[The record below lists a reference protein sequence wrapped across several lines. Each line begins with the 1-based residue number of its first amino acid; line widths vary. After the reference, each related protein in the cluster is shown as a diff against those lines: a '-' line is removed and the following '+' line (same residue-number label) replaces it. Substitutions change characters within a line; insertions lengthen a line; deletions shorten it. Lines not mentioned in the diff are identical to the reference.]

1 MKAIIHKARIELADL
16 DQNRYTDFSITIAR
30 HPSETDER
38 MMARLLA
45 YTLNAPV
52 DGDHGP
58 LEFARDMWNPDE
70 PALWQ
75 RDYTGRIMQWI
86 EVGQPDER
94 RILRV
99 TSRCDQMLVYAL
111 HDSSTM
117 WWEHLRSRINR
128 VNNLRVYHLPELS
141 GNELASFAERTMDL
155 QFSIQEGEIW
165 VTAGSRSSQIV
176 VQSLYPS

>member
-16 DQNRYTDFSITIAR
+16 DRNRYADFSLTIAR

-45 YTLNAPV
+45 FTLNAPE

-58 LEFARDMWNPDE
+58 LELARDIWDPDE

-75 RDYTGRIMQWI
+75 RDYTGRLIQWI

-99 TSRCDQMLVYAL
+99 TARTDQMHIYAL
-111 HDSSTM
+111 HDSTSI
-117 WWEHLRSRINR
+117 WWEQLKNR
-128 VNNLRVYHLPELS
+128 VNRIENLTIDHIPESS
-141 GNELASFAERTMDL
+141 GAELASFSERTMDL
-155 QFSIQEGEIW
+155 QLSIQEGELW
-165 VTAGSRSSQIV
+165 LTAGSRSSQIHLV
-176 VQSLYPS
+176 RLFPC

>member
-16 DQNRYTDFSITIAR
+16 DRNRYSDFSLTIAR

-45 YTLNAPV
+45 FTLNAPE

-58 LEFARDMWNPDE
+58 LELARDMWDPDE

-75 RDYTGRIMQWI
+75 RDYTGRLIQWI
-86 EVGQPDER
+86 EIGQPDER

-99 TSRCDQMLVYAL
+99 SARSQQVRVYAL
-111 HDSSTM
+111 HESTAI

-128 VNNLRVYHLPELS
+128 VNNLTIEHIPETS
-141 GNELASFAERTMDL
+141 GAELASFAERTMEI
-155 QFSIQEGEIW
+155 QVSIQEGEIW
-165 VTAGSRSSQIV
+165 VTAGSRSSQISV
-176 VQSLYPS
+176 NRLYPT

>member
-16 DQNRYTDFSITIAR
+16 DRNRYADFSLTIAR

-45 YTLNAPV
+45 FTLNAPE

-58 LEFARDMWNPDE
+58 LELARDIWDPDE

-75 RDYTGRIMQWI
+75 RDYTGRLIQWI

-99 TSRCDQMLVYAL
+99 TARSDQMHIYAL
-111 HDSSTM
+111 HDRTSI
-117 WWEHLRSRINR
+117 WWEQLKNR
-128 VNNLRVYHLPELS
+128 VNRIENLTIDHIPESS
-141 GNELASFAERTMDL
+141 GAELASFSERTMDL
-155 QFSIQEGEIW
+155 QLSIQEGDLW
-165 VTAGSRSSQIV
+165 LTAGSRSSQIHLV
-176 VQSLYPS
+176 RLYPA